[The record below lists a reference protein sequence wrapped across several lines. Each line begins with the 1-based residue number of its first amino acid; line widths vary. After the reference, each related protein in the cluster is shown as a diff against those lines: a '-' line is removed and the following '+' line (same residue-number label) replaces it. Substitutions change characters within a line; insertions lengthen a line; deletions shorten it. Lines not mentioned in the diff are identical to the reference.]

1 MNWSPLFI
9 SLRAAILAT
18 FFALVFGLLAAW
30 AVVFLQDKTKKLKA
44 VDISG
49 ILDGLFTLPLV
60 LPPTVLGFFLL
71 CIFGT
76 KSPAGRFLAVLGIKI
91 VFNWKATVIAA
102 SVVAFPL
109 AYRTIR
115 ASFEQIDSSI
125 INAARTLGLPEQ
137 RIFRYVM
144 IPSALPGVG
153 AGTILAFAR
162 ALGEFGATLML
173 AGDIPGRTETI
184 PIAIWSASYGG
195 EMGKALIWVLIIVA
209 ISFICIMAM
218 NIFCTGAK
226 QK

>member
-1 MNWSPLFI
+1 MDWAPLFI
-9 SLRAAILAT
+9 SLRAAVMAT
-18 FFALVFGLLAAW
+18 FFALLTGLPAAW
-30 AVVFLQDKTKKLKA
+30 AVVLLQSKIKHRRTANL
-44 VDISG
+44 SG
-49 ILDGLFTLPLV
+49 ILDGIFTLPLV

-76 KSPAGRFLAVLGIKI
+76 KSPAGRVLAAIGIKI

-102 SVVAFPL
+102 AVVAFPL
-109 AYRTIR
+109 AYRTVR
-115 ASFEQIDSSI
+115 ASFEQIDPSI
-125 INAARTLGLPEQ
+125 LNAARTLGLSEQ
-137 RIFRYVM
+137 RIFTHIM

-195 EMGKALIWVLIIVA
+195 DMQKALIWVVIIVA

-218 NIFCTGAK
+218 NIFCAGAN